1 MHLNN
6 KEIENNK
13 LNEQIDILSDSSV
26 NLIKEK
32 EKMERKVYELSQIKN
47 KNSNKMDK
55 LQEDNEQLSK
65 ICVNQDLA
73 IANLEKEKLELIMK
87 NEDMK
92 KEIKSL
98 HIKLKTK
105 DDKINSFKNQSNEGH
120 KDVERLKVY
129 YKT

>member
-65 ICVNQDLA
+65 ICESRFGNSKFRKGK
-73 IANLEKEKLELIMK
+73 IRTNYEKRRYEKRNKIITYKIK
-87 NEDMK
+87 NK
-92 KEIKSL
+92 
-98 HIKLKTK
+98 
-105 DDKINSFKNQSNEGH
+105 
-120 KDVERLKVY
+120 R
-129 YKT
+129 